1 MSTEV
6 ITAVAAVFSTVA
18 LVFTGMF
25 TLFRRFETR
34 IEKRFEE
41 RDRRMDER
49 FAERDRR
56 LDEKF
61 AERDRRMD
69 ERFAASDKLAGER
82 FTASN
87 ERFAAADKRADGRF
101 TAFDQQFATI
111 HEEINALRSDVR
123 TIAADVVDLKVAVAR
138 IEGPRQ
144 NLIRAT

>member
-25 TLFRRFETR
+25 ALFRRFETR

-41 RDRRMDER
+41 RDRR
-49 FAERDRR
+49 

-61 AERDRRMD
+61 AERDRRMG

-144 NLIRAT
+144 TLLRAN

>member
-1 MSTEV
+1 MYVSTEV

-49 FAERDRR
+49 FADH
-56 LDEKF
+56 
-61 AERDRRMD
+61 DRRMD
-69 ERFAASDKLAGER
+69 ERFAASDKLADER

-101 TAFDQQFATI
+101 AAIDQQFAII

>member
-1 MSTEV
+1 MYVSTEV

-56 LDEKF
+56 
-61 AERDRRMD
+61 MG

>member
-18 LVFTGMF
+18 LVFMGMF

-61 AERDRRMD
+61 ADHDRRMD
-69 ERFAASDKLAGER
+69 ETFAASDKLADER
-82 FTASN
+82 FTAIN

-101 TAFDQQFATI
+101 AAIDQQFATI
-111 HEEINALRSDVR
+111 REEIGVLRSDVR

-144 NLIRAT
+144 TLMRVT

>member
-49 FAERDRR
+49 FADH
-56 LDEKF
+56 
-61 AERDRRMD
+61 DRRMD
-69 ERFAASDKLAGER
+69 ERFAASDKLADER

-101 TAFDQQFATI
+101 AAIDQQFAII
-111 HEEINALRSDVR
+111 HEEIGALRSDVR

-144 NLIRAT
+144 TLLRAN